1 MGKIGKPDEVITSL
15 EKLSRK
21 QLMIH
26 RAVTS
31 TYLGEGVTV
40 TAGTL
45 NRWYHHFSD
54 FRVWEPLPLEFWAK
68 DHKFQVVIQ
77 PQTRCPIDQ
86 SEVRSDG
93 QGQEKG

>member
-1 MGKIGKPDEVITSL
+1 
-15 EKLSRK
+15 
-21 QLMIH
+21 MIH
-26 RAVTS
+26 RAVAS
-31 TYLGEGVTV
+31 AYLGEGVTV

-54 FRVWEPLPLEFWAK
+54 FRTLEPLLLEFQTK

-86 SEVRSDG
+86 SKVKSDG
-93 QGQEKG
+93 QSQEKG